1 MDRMIRQ
8 SVFRCSSAEL
18 QNSDCWRE
26 SSSSMTLRGE
36 VHRLT
41 SNLQC
46 RWSSIRYRVIIE
58 SSGSI
63 ERGRTTTPRHR
74 SSADGRAH
82 LFVKPCCR
90 RLRFGGEGLGAFSS
104 SLLRPFGTTLG
115 WLGQKLD
122 RIGATGD
129 MVYRLRVA
137 CWRDAGHCRLQPRS
151 ARQKGGPDLFWVIH
165 YKTRLDRPGEPK
177 VGTRDPGGQ
186 PQRAPECSD
195 GLDGS
200 DGWVPGRERG

>member
-1 MDRMIRQ
+1 M
-8 SVFRCSSAEL
+8 
-18 QNSDCWRE
+18 
-26 SSSSMTLRGE
+26 
-36 VHRLT
+36 
-41 SNLQC
+41 
-46 RWSSIRYRVIIE
+46 
-58 SSGSI
+58 
-63 ERGRTTTPRHR
+63 
-74 SSADGRAH
+74 
-82 LFVKPCCR
+82 
-90 RLRFGGEGLGAFSS
+90 
-104 SLLRPFGTTLG
+104 LRPFGTILG

-137 CWRDAGHCRLQPRS
+137 CWRDAGPCRLV
-151 ARQKGGPDLFWVIH
+151 AREWREWTTHNLFWVIH

-200 DGWVPGRERG
+200 DGGVPDRERG